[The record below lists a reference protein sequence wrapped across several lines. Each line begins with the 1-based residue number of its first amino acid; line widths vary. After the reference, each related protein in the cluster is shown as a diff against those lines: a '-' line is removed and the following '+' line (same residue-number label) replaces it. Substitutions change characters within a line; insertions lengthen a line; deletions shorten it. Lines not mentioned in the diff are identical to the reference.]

1 MKNLKNLHVLP
12 LYNNPVP
19 APCSRSARF
28 LAGLLFVSLFVL
40 ALVPSLFYYFFNFL
54 FTLFYLALDFYKSE
68 TGQVIVTCV
77 KQLVTNYNIFRSTR
91 GLEERMARG
100 DSMVPPFFIWIFQD
114 YPEVSA
120 NLLGRLDPVAL
131 NMLYDEISDNVL
143 DFVCINNKIFF

>member
-1 MKNLKNLHVLP
+1 MKNLKNIHVLPVLP

-19 APCSRSARF
+19 APCSRSAWF

-40 ALVPSLFYYFFNFL
+40 ALVPSLSYYFFNFL
-54 FTLFYLALDFYKSE
+54 FTLFYLALDSYRSE

-77 KQLVTNYNIFRSTR
+77 KQLVTDYNIFRSLR
-91 GLEERMARG
+91 DLEESMGRG
-100 DSMVPPFFIWIFQD
+100 DNMVPPFFTWIFQD

-143 DFVCINNKIFF
+143 DFVCINN